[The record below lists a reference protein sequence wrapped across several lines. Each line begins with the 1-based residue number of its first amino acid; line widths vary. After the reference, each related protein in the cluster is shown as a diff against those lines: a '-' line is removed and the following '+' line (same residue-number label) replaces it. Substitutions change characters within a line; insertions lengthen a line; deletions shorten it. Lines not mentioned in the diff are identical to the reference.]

1 MRYIAFLRAIN
12 VGGHTVKMDRLRGLF
27 EEMGLRNVETFIA
40 SGNVLFD
47 SAAKPP
53 SLESKIERQLEA
65 ALGFPVAT
73 FLRTADEVRLL
84 GKFEVFP
91 GAAELPKPH
100 LVQVGFLKAQ
110 PAAATLAAIDALCDD
125 VNRFRAVGRE
135 LHWHSSD
142 RVTILRLTGPV
153 LERKLG
159 AQVTFRSVNTVR
171 RLGGLLAATSG

>member
-1 MRYIAFLRAIN
+1 MRYVAFLRAIN

-27 EEMGLRNVETFIA
+27 EDMGLRNVETFIA

-47 SAAKPP
+47 SAAKPA

-73 FLRTADEVRLL
+73 FLRTTDEVRTVAAA
-84 GKFEVFP
+84 EVFP

-100 LVQVGFLKAQ
+100 LVQVGFLKAL
-110 PAAATLAAIDALCDD
+110 PAAPTLGAIDALCDD
-125 VNRFRAVGRE
+125 VNHFRAVGRE

-142 RVTILRLTGPV
+142 RVTILRLTGPA

-171 RLGGLLAATSG
+171 RLSGLLAAT